1 MTDQCFDEPDR
12 GQEPTTLSVNTTYSH
27 ALPEEWIRVNT
38 SAIRNTASK
47 LELAKKAIYNAYT
60 QLDRIDTLEKQCE
73 EVIDAHSILADA
85 VEQLED
91 D

>member
-12 GQEPTTLSVNTTYSH
+12 GREPTTLSVNTTYSH

-47 LELAKKAIYNAYT
+47 LELAKKALTDICDLNKTLHIWEAHEIARNAI
-60 QLDRIDTLEKQCE
+60 R
-73 EVIDAHSILADA
+73 
-85 VEQLED
+85 QLED

>member
-12 GQEPTTLSVNTTYSH
+12 GREPTTLSVNTTYSH

>member
-12 GQEPTTLSVNTTYSH
+12 GREPTTLSVNTTYSH

-47 LELAKKAIYNAYT
+47 LELAKKALGEYANELHECTNRLLPTSHVY
-60 QLDRIDTLEKQCE
+60 LRVKN
-73 EVIDAHSILADA
+73 ILK
-85 VEQLED
+85 QLEG
-91 D
+91 